1 MRIKTILLTAL
12 GFLFLGMGGIGL
24 LLPVWPTTPFVL
36 ISFACFSGTPTL
48 RARIMK
54 IGFFKEHIENYK
66 LRTGLSRKTVMIS
79 LAYLWGMLLLS
90 ICFVQSLYL
99 LFLMVCIGMAVTIH
113 ILCMSRSKE

>member
-12 GFLFLGMGGIGL
+12 GFLFLGMGGVGL

-48 RARIMK
+48 RAQIMK

-66 LRTGLSRKTVMIS
+66 LRTGLSKKTVIIS

-90 ICFVQSLYL
+90 LCLVQKIWL
-99 LFLMVCIGMAVTIH
+99 LALLICIGIIVTIH
-113 ILCMSRSKE
+113 ILCISKSKY